1 MEAASEKPS
10 TEQPAKRGHRVLV
23 TALILLASV
32 IGFVSVFSI
41 WANRQLLETDNWVE
55 TSSELLED
63 EEIRTQLAN
72 FMVDELYTEVDVQ
85 AELAAAL
92 PPRLQ
97 PLAGPAAAGLRQLTD
112 RLANEALQRPR
123 VQALWENINRVTHE
137 KLIAV
142 VEDDSDEAVVL
153 DLGDILSEVGAN
165 AGINIADKLPPD
177 AGQIEILPPDELTT
191 AQKAVNLV
199 ESLALWLTLL
209 ALALFALAVYLARGW
224 RREALRSV
232 GFAFIVI
239 GLAVGF
245 VRTLGGG
252 VVVDS
257 LASTAAVEPAVQDTY
272 DIGTGLLS
280 DGAGAMIFYGIFI
293 VLATW
298 LAGPTGIA
306 RSVRRFLAPVMENRA
321 VAYGVMA
328 AILLILFWWSP
339 TEGFKRL
346 PISILIIVAFVAAFE
361 VLRRQAVRE
370 FPDETWEKTS
380 ERLRAGAR
388 SFRGRG
394 A

>member
-1 MEAASEKPS
+1 MDR
-10 TEQPAKRGHRVLV
+10 QHRKTA
-23 TALILLASV
+23 TALIVFAALLA
-32 IGFVSVFSI
+32 FLSVFSI

-72 FMVDELYTEVDVQ
+72 FMVEELYTGVDVQ
-85 AELAAAL
+85 GELATAL

-137 KLIAV
+137 QLIKV
-142 VEDDSDEAVVL
+142 IEKDSDEPVVL
-153 DLGDILSEVGAN
+153 DLGEILGEVGSN
-165 AGINIADKLPPD
+165 AGINIADRLPPD
-177 AGQIEILPPDELTT
+177 AGEIEILPPDELTT
-191 AQKAVNLV
+191 ARKAVNLV
-199 ESLALWLTLL
+199 ESLALYLTIL
-209 ALALFALAVYLARGW
+209 ALALFALAVYLAKGW

-232 GFAFIVI
+232 GFAFIVV

-252 VVVDS
+252 IVVDS
-257 LASTAAVEPAVQDTY
+257 LASTAAVEPAVQNTY

-280 DGAGAMIFYGIFI
+280 DGAGAMIFYGIFL
-293 VLATW
+293 VLAAW

-306 RSVRRFLAPVMENRA
+306 QSVRRFIAPAMENRA
-321 VAYGVMA
+321 AAYGLMT
-328 AILLILFWWSP
+328 AILLIGFWWSP

-346 PISILIIVAFVAAFE
+346 PISIVIIVGFIAAFE
-361 VLRRQAVRE
+361 VLRRQTVRE
-370 FPDETWEKTS
+370 FPDETWEKAS

-388 SFRGRG
+388 SLTQRGSG
-394 A
+394 PSP

>member
-1 MEAASEKPS
+1 MEAASEKS
-10 TEQPAKRGHRVLV
+10 AGRQRRVLV
-23 TALILLASV
+23 MALIVLATV
-32 IGFVSVFSI
+32 IGFVSIFSI
-41 WANRQLLETDNWVE
+41 WANRQLLETDNWVD

-97 PLAGPAAAGLRQLTD
+97 PLAGPASAGLRQLTD

-123 VQALWENINRVTHE
+123 VQAVWENINRVTHE
-137 KLIAV
+137 KLIEV
-142 VEDDSDEAVVL
+142 VENGSDEPVVL
-153 DLGDILSEVGAN
+153 DLGDILTEVGGN
-165 AGINIADKLPPD
+165 AGINIAAKLPPD

-199 ESLALWLTLL
+199 ESLALWLTVLTLL
-209 ALALFALAVYLARGW
+209 LFALAVYLARGW
-224 RREALRSV
+224 RREALRAV

-257 LASTAAVEPAVQDTY
+257 LASTAAVKPAVQDTY
-272 DIGTGLLS
+272 DIGTGLLA

-293 VLATW
+293 VLAAW
-298 LAGPTGIA
+298 LAGPTGLA
-306 RSVRRFLAPVMENRA
+306 RSVRRFLAPVMESRP
-321 VAYGVMA
+321 VAYGLMA
-328 AILLILFWWSP
+328 AILLILFWWAP
-339 TEGFKRL
+339 TEGFERL
-346 PISILIIVAFVAAFE
+346 PISILIIVAFIAAFE
-361 VLRRQAVRE
+361 VLRRQVVRE
-370 FPDETWEKTS
+370 FPDETFEKGA
-380 ERLRAGAR
+380 ERLRAGVR

>member
-1 MEAASEKPS
+1 MQRRK
-10 TEQPAKRGHRVLV
+10 TVL
-23 TALILLASV
+23 ALIVFATLLA
-32 IGFVSVFSI
+32 FLSVFSI

-72 FMVDELYTEVDVQ
+72 FMVDELYTNVDVQ
-85 AELAAAL
+85 AELASAL

-123 VQALWENINRVTHE
+123 VQAAWENINRVTHE
-137 KLIAV
+137 KLIEV
-142 VEDDSDEAVVL
+142 VENDSGEPVVL
-153 DLGDILSEVGAN
+153 DLGDILGEVGAN
-165 AGINIADKLPPD
+165 AGIDVASKLPPD
-177 AGQIEILPPDELTT
+177 AGEIEILPPDELST

-199 ESLALWLTLL
+199 EGLALWLTLL
-209 ALALFALAVYLARGW
+209 ALGLFALAVYLAKGW
-224 RREALRSV
+224 RRQALRAV
-232 GFAFIVI
+232 GFAFIVV
-239 GLAVGF
+239 GLAVGL

-252 VVVDS
+252 AVVDS
-257 LASTAAVEPAVQDTY
+257 LASTAAVEPAVQNTY
-272 DIGTGLLS
+272 DIGTGLLA
-280 DGAGAMIFYGIFI
+280 DGVGAMIFYGIFI
-293 VLATW
+293 VLAAW

-306 RSVRRFLAPVMENRA
+306 RSVRRFIAPAMEKRA
-321 VAYGVMA
+321 VAYGLMA

-361 VLRRQAVRE
+361 VLRRQTIRE
-370 FPDETWEKTS
+370 FPDETWEKAS

-388 SFRGRG
+388 SLRRS
-394 A
+394 